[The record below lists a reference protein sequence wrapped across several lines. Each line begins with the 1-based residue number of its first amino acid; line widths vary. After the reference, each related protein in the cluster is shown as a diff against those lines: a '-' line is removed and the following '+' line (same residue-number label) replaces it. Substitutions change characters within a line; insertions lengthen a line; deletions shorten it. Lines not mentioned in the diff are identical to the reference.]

1 MGRKFTKISAEAFKS
16 MQINAGLVLNTF
28 DTEGQTAVA
37 DADIICATTGGITAT
52 CTPNITDLG
61 EDVDNCQKNTVELME
76 IEDYDCTLAFTA
88 LNTSAEVIR
97 MALGA
102 ADVAGGKVTP
112 RMTFK
117 TDKTTGDFKTIWFVG
132 DLIGGGYVAV
142 RLDNAISTGGLS
154 LKTTDKGK
162 GNVSVTMTGCVR
174 MGDETVPMEFFVSE
188 DAAA

>member
-16 MQINAGLVLNTF
+16 MQVNAGLVLNKF

-37 DADIICATTGGITAT
+37 DADIICATTGGITAN
-52 CTPNITDLG
+52 CTPNIKDLG

-76 IEDYDCTLAFTA
+76 IESYDCKLAFTA

-162 GNVSVTMTGCVR
+162 GNVSVTLTGCVR